1 MPVDPRRCAGLG
13 CRSAGPAWPAREE
26 AASVRCGIGS
36 WAELWHRLLGRAASE
51 SGRLRH
57 EHRARGPGHRRQT
70 ALMSTTPSD
79 LAHGQ
84 SLGRHRTPFRG
95 RGGRRAGPSS
105 AARSGIRP
113 RFGGRIACVPFTI
126 SDLRV
131 HHPDPGVHHERSGC
145 SRCTDPGVHDGVIR
159 AFTMG
164 RYAQSRRASA
174 QDTSRKLCRSLRNKG
189 YIAYPETSGRFFDP
203 SYASTSSSARAS
215 WRSAVS
221 KPSVNQA

>member
-1 MPVDPRRCAGLG
+1 
-13 CRSAGPAWPAREE
+13 
-26 AASVRCGIGS
+26 
-36 WAELWHRLLGRAASE
+36 
-51 SGRLRH
+51 
-57 EHRARGPGHRRQT
+57 
-70 ALMSTTPSD
+70 
-79 LAHGQ
+79 
-84 SLGRHRTPFRG
+84 
-95 RGGRRAGPSS
+95 
-105 AARSGIRP
+105 
-113 RFGGRIACVPFTI
+113 
-126 SDLRV
+126 
-131 HHPDPGVHHERSGC
+131 
-145 SRCTDPGVHDGVIR
+145 VIR

>member
-1 MPVDPRRCAGLG
+1 MCA
-13 CRSAGPAWPAREE
+13 
-26 AASVRCGIGS
+26 AASAP
-36 WAELWHRLLGRAASE
+36 WAELWHRLPGQGSVRVWAITSRAPSPRTWPPPPD
-51 SGRLRH
+51 GLNVDY
-57 EHRARGPGHRRQT
+57 
-70 ALMSTTPSD
+70 PSD